1 MRLLK
6 YFENFLNE
14 EKLYKKLYSVVGYDD
29 FIFIKYE
36 VTGSLKKNLKD
47 FDSLEIKQIKNL
59 LYPKFNEP
67 LATVV
72 IGGLLP
78 TPTDSKR
85 LFFSE
90 GDFSFEIF
98 KDIDDYYYIRYDKK
112 NTYQYFECDGKDG
125 LMDFISDLKVGKFDY
140 YFSRN
145 MILVGSKTNLLKNME
160 ERYQTEE
167 FFGEIYYYDNG
178 YHFGTLYKEGRF
190 LELRHDGSLDEN
202 GRRKK

>member
-36 VTGSLKKNLKD
+36 VTGSFKKNLKD

-59 LYPKFNEP
+59 LYPKFNE
-67 LATVV
+67 
-72 IGGLLP
+72 P

-98 KDIDDYYYIRYDKK
+98 KDIDDYYYVRYAK
-112 NTYQYFECDGKDG
+112 NNSFQYFECDGKDG
-125 LMDFISDLKVGKFDY
+125 LMDFISDLKGGEFDH
-140 YFSRN
+140 YFSRP
-145 MILVGSKTNLLKNME
+145 MIWN
-160 ERYQTEE
+160 
-167 FFGEIYYYDNG
+167 
-178 YHFGTLYKEGRF
+178 
-190 LELRHDGSLDEN
+190 
-202 GRRKK
+202 